1 MAFLGVRVDSF
12 FVSTLLPPKLIFMQP
27 RRSHSLLCCFP
38 RVHLPCLASYRIMP
52 APAFSVVLPNKGLEE
67 AQRMLKYLDASKY
80 IDQHTKAVFVDLAV
94 YNVSIALH
102 YGMMCG

>member
-1 MAFLGVRVDSF
+1 M
-12 FVSTLLPPKLIFMQP
+12 
-27 RRSHSLLCCFP
+27 
-38 RVHLPCLASYRIMP
+38 
-52 APAFSVVLPNKGLEE
+52 VLPNKGLEE
-67 AQRMLKYLDASKY
+67 AQRILKYLDASKY